1 MCDASLQVR
10 KPKQD
15 SAVTVLKFG
24 GSSVKSIG
32 RMQHVVGIIQE
43 VCRTQKALVVV
54 SAMGD
59 TTDHLIDLA
68 QQCTNSPDKR
78 ELDVLLSTGEQ
89 VSIALLCI
97 LLKAAGITAKSF
109 TGAQIG
115 VLTESEHTSARILS
129 VDAIAVQKALAE
141 NDVVVVA
148 GFQGV
153 TVDGDITTL
162 GRGGSDTTAV
172 ALAAAAGAQEC
183 QIYTDVDGIFTS
195 DPNKNADAQWI
206 PEISYDDCLQLVR
219 AGAQV
224 MHDRSVV
231 LAQQY
236 GIDVR
241 VRNTFK
247 PSHPGTV
254 ICNSPADAGTQRQVE
269 YETRSFAPHANNCGQ
284 IRELEPRQLQY
295 AV

>member
-1 MCDASLQVR
+1 
-10 KPKQD
+10 
-15 SAVTVLKFG
+15 
-24 GSSVKSIG
+24 
-32 RMQHVVGIIQE
+32 
-43 VCRTQKALVVV
+43 
-54 SAMGD
+54 
-59 TTDHLIDLA
+59 
-68 QQCTNSPDKR
+68 
-78 ELDVLLSTGEQ
+78 
-89 VSIALLCI
+89 
-97 LLKAAGITAKSF
+97 
-109 TGAQIG
+109 
-115 VLTESEHTSARILS
+115 
-129 VDAIAVQKALAE
+129 
-141 NDVVVVA
+141 VVVVA

-172 ALAAAAGAQEC
+172 ALAAAAGAREC
-183 QIYTDVDGIFTS
+183 QIYTDVDGIFTA
-195 DPNKNADAQWI
+195 DPNKDVNAQWI
-206 PEISYDDCLQLVR
+206 PEISYDDCLRLVR

-254 ICNSPADAGTQRQVE
+254 ICESQVSAGTQRQLE
-269 YETRSFAPHANNCGQ
+269 YETRSIVAHANNCGQ